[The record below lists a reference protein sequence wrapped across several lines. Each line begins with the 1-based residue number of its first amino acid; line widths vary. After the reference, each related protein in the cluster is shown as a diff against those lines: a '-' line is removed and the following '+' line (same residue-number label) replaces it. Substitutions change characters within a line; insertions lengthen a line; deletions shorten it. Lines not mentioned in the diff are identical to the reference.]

1 MERRLAAILAADVV
15 GYSRL
20 MERGEAETFERLRTH
35 RRELFEPVIETHH
48 GRIFKLMGDGLLAEF
63 GSVVDAVECAVAVQH
78 GMAERNEGIPEER
91 RIDVR
96 IGITRGDLI
105 VEAED
110 RHGEGVNIAARLQQL
125 AEPGG
130 IAVSRTVV
138 DHVKHKLTLGFRPL
152 GEQHLKNIAEPVG
165 VFLLGPETNAGRP
178 RAWRG
183 SPRLGGRRAGAALAA
198 LLLLLGAGGGAAY
211 WHFNSDE
218 RQPDHRLSIVV
229 LPLINL
235 GNDPE
240 EEYFAE
246 GITHDLTTD
255 LSRISDSFVIAPS
268 TARTYKG
275 AELDPK
281 RIGRELGVRYIL
293 DGSLR
298 RTENRLRINAQLID
312 TRTGATIWSDR
323 FDGDWTRSMQLQDIV
338 TGRLARRLDLELT
351 KEESRRGEAER
362 PNSPDAVDLAMR
374 AWSVLNQ
381 PYSAEQL
388 AQSRALFERALQI
401 DAGLPK
407 ALVGLSQVLA
417 MEVNFR
423 WSEAPTEQLRRADGA
438 VTKVLSMFPN
448 DATAHFVKGEIL
460 RAAGRNYEA
469 AINEYEAA
477 IAINPSLAP
486 AYGALGGAKIRAG
499 RSAEAFAPLQT
510 AVRLSP
516 RDPLLNIWYFYICHA
531 HTHLGQDDAAIEWCR
546 RSVAVRPF
554 WIAYADLAAAYAR
567 TGREDEAQTA
577 VVDLRKMMPN
587 YTVERWLKDGN
598 GWSDNSV
605 FLTEFQQI
613 AEGLLKAGLPER

>member
-1 MERRLAAILAADVV
+1 M
-15 GYSRL
+15 
-20 MERGEAETFERLRTH
+20 
-35 RRELFEPVIETHH
+35 
-48 GRIFKLMGDGLLAEF
+48 
-63 GSVVDAVECAVAVQH
+63 
-78 GMAERNEGIPEER
+78 
-91 RIDVR
+91 
-96 IGITRGDLI
+96 I
-105 VEAED
+105 VEGED

-165 VFLLGPETNAGRP
+165 VFLLGPKANIGRAGV
-178 RAWRG
+178 WRW
-183 SPRLGGRRAGAALAA
+183 SLRRGGRRAGAALAA
-198 LLLLLGAGGGAAY
+198 LLLLLGAGGGVAY
-211 WHFNSDE
+211 WRLDSDE
-218 RQPDHRLSIVV
+218 QQPDHRLSIVV
-229 LPLINL
+229 LPLVNL

-246 GITHDLTTD
+246 GVTNDLTTD
-255 LSRISDSFVIAPS
+255 LSRISGSFVIAPS

-275 AELDPK
+275 TELAPK

-323 FDGDWTRSMQLQDIV
+323 FDGDWTRSMQLQDMV

-351 KEESRRGEAER
+351 KEESRRGEVER
-362 PNSPDAVDLAMR
+362 PNSPDALDLAMR

-381 PYSAEQL
+381 PYSSEQL

-401 DAGLPK
+401 DAELPK

-423 WSEAPTEQLRRADGA
+423 WSAAPAEQLRRADDA

-448 DATAHFVKGEIL
+448 DAMAHFVKGEIQ

-477 IAINPSLAP
+477 ITINPSLAP

-546 RSVAVRPF
+546 RLVAVRPF

-567 TGREDEAQTA
+567 IGREGEAQAA

>member
-1 MERRLAAILAADVV
+1 
-15 GYSRL
+15 
-20 MERGEAETFERLRTH
+20 
-35 RRELFEPVIETHH
+35 
-48 GRIFKLMGDGLLAEF
+48 
-63 GSVVDAVECAVAVQH
+63 
-78 GMAERNEGIPEER
+78 
-91 RIDVR
+91 
-96 IGITRGDLI
+96 
-105 VEAED
+105 
-110 RHGEGVNIAARLQQL
+110 
-125 AEPGG
+125 
-130 IAVSRTVV
+130 
-138 DHVKHKLTLGFRPL
+138 
-152 GEQHLKNIAEPVG
+152 
-165 VFLLGPETNAGRP
+165 
-178 RAWRG
+178 
-183 SPRLGGRRAGAALAA
+183 
-198 LLLLLGAGGGAAY
+198 
-211 WHFNSDE
+211 
-218 RQPDHRLSIVV
+218 
-229 LPLINL
+229 
-235 GNDPE
+235 
-240 EEYFAE
+240 
-246 GITHDLTTD
+246 
-255 LSRISDSFVIAPS
+255 
-268 TARTYKG
+268 
-275 AELDPK
+275 
-281 RIGRELGVRYIL
+281 
-293 DGSLR
+293 
-298 RTENRLRINAQLID
+298 
-312 TRTGATIWSDR
+312 
-323 FDGDWTRSMQLQDIV
+323 
-338 TGRLARRLDLELT
+338 
-351 KEESRRGEAER
+351 
-362 PNSPDAVDLAMR
+362 MR